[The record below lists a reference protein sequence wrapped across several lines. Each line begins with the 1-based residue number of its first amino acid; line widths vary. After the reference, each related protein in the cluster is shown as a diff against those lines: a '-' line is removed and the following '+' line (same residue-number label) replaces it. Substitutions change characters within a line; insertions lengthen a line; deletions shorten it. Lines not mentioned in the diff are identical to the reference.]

1 MADRMFDFNQL
12 EDEAK
17 AQAEAA
23 AGIETAA
30 GWTLRRCA
38 NDRADAAHPILTLAD
53 PERKL
58 PHHAFGVFLNPVR
71 GTAFAWTGVKTVTFD
86 AHTTRMLLL

>member
-23 AGIETAA
+23 AGVKTAA
-30 GWTLRRCA
+30 G
-38 NDRADAAHPILTLAD
+38 
-53 PERKL
+53 
-58 PHHAFGVFLNPVR
+58 
-71 GTAFAWTGVKTVTFD
+71 
-86 AHTTRMLLL
+86 

>member
-23 AGIETAA
+23 AGIETASS
-30 GWTLRRCA
+30 WTLRRCT

-53 PERKL
+53 PEKKL
-58 PHHAFGVFLNPVR
+58 R
-71 GTAFAWTGVKTVTFD
+71 I
-86 AHTTRMLLL
+86 TRSAYS